1 MPPQSQLPDNLA
13 RAHPASFLLRLP
25 QEKQAVLREILRGF
39 DLPDEQ
45 HEEYVEILVSH
56 MKIAIDSYLSGFKSP

>member
-1 MPPQSQLPDNLA
+1 MPPQSQSPDNLA
-13 RAHPASFLLRLP
+13 PASPAPFLSRLP
-25 QEKQAVLREILRGF
+25 PEKQAVLREILRGF